1 MTNVLK
7 NQNIATAE
15 SSSRSQLYPN
25 KTPYEVNK
33 IMTRVENSKKKPL
46 LPVYI
51 NGIDSET
58 REKNRI
64 ARRER
69 DARAKEATIIKKAQ
83 LVKIAKAASH
93 VMCYRAY
100 IDSLVGK

>member
-1 MTNVLK
+1 MNNTFK
-7 NQNIATAE
+7 NKNIATAE
-15 SSSRSQLYPN
+15 SSSRTQLYPD
-25 KTPYEVNK
+25 KKPFEVNK

-83 LVKIAKAASH
+83 LLKVAQAASH
-93 VMCYRAY
+93 VLCYRAY
-100 IDSLVGK
+100 IDYLVQK